1 MRSKSPRGIFLSALF
16 TCALWFSTCA
26 AAGDGELSRI
36 VVFGDSL
43 TDPGNAFV
51 LTHQVSVPPYQL
63 IPDFPYARGGHH
75 FSNGKTWV
83 EQFARGLDMSDSVCP
98 ALAARGKCSNYAV
111 GGARARPGTLFD
123 LSSQVTMFRSDFA
136 DLAKAEAL
144 YVVHVGGND
153 LRDALEALASDP
165 TGATSVAVI
174 NGALRSIAANIV
186 TLTSAGAREFLVV
199 NAPNI
204 ALAPAIRLQGPQV
217 QAAAHALS
225 VAFNDALA
233 SVVAGL
239 DANLPATIHRF
250 DLFAL
255 VNEAVATPAAFGL
268 TVVDATCITPGVIV
282 HAECSH
288 PNRYLF
294 WDGIHPTR
302 AGHAIL
308 ARRVR
313 EILGVLPFD
322 D

>member
-1 MRSKSPRGIFLSALF
+1 MRSKSPRGIFLTALF

-83 EQFARGLDMSDSVCP
+83 EQLARGLDMADSTCP
-98 ALAARGKCSNYAV
+98 ALAARGRCSNYAV
-111 GGARARPGTLFD
+111 GGARARPGTPFD
-123 LSSQVTMFRSDFA
+123 LSSQVAMFRSDFA
-136 DLAKAEAL
+136 SLAKAEAL
-144 YVVHVGGND
+144 YVVHIGGND

-186 TLTSAGAREFLVV
+186 TLPSAGAREFLVL
-199 NAPNI
+199 NAPNV

-233 SVVAGL
+233 SVLAGL
-239 DANLPATIHRF
+239 EASLPVTIHRF
-250 DLFAL
+250 DLFTL
-255 VNEAVATPAAFGL
+255 LNEAVATPAAFRL
-268 TVVDATCITPGVIV
+268 AVVDTTCITPGVIV
-282 HAECSH
+282 HAECTH
-288 PNRYLF
+288 PDSYLF

>member
-1 MRSKSPRGIFLSALF
+1 MRSKSPRGIFLTALF

-51 LTHQVSVPPYQL
+51 LTHQVFVPPYQL

-83 EQFARGLDMSDSVCP
+83 EQLARGLDMADSTCP
-98 ALAARGKCSNYAV
+98 ALAARGRCSNYAV
-111 GGARARPGTLFD
+111 GGARARPGTPFD
-123 LSSQVTMFRSDFA
+123 LSSQVAMFRSDFA
-136 DLAKAEAL
+136 GFAKAEAF
-144 YVVHVGGND
+144 YVVHIGGND

-165 TGATSVAVI
+165 TGATSIADI

-199 NAPNI
+199 NAPNV

-233 SVVAGL
+233 SVLAGL
-239 DANLPATIHRF
+239 EASLTRNARIRAATYSGMASIRREPVTRF
-250 DLFAL
+250 
-255 VNEAVATPAAFGL
+255 
-268 TVVDATCITPGVIV
+268 
-282 HAECSH
+282 S
-288 PNRYLF
+288 
-294 WDGIHPTR
+294 R
-302 AGHAIL
+302 AGCARSWGCFPSTTEADFT
-308 ARRVR
+308 ARRGCR
-313 EILGVLPFD
+313 RCSCRWRRAPSCST
-322 D
+322 